1 MKHRNLVIG
10 GCVLVGLLVGAVVG
24 WLLADFRTYAAV
36 GALAGLA
43 VGFALTGGDPS
54 FLPDHVI
61 NKT

>member
-1 MKHRNLVIG
+1 M
-10 GCVLVGLLVGAVVG
+10 LVGLLVGAVVG

-36 GALAGLA
+36 GALTGLA